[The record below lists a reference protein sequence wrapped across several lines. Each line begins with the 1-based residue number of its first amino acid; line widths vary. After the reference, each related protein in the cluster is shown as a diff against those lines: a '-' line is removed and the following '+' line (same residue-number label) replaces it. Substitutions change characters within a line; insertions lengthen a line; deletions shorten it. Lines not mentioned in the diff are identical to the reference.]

1 MSDEKTRLPVI
12 PEYEGEDQE
21 LAACSPRIYV
31 SNEEAAVLGAMRTL
45 RERSLELRRALDS
58 ADEGDRPPLESELE
72 NLRSRWRALA
82 KRREEAFRRKMIM
95 LGHLPPDEDDWSS

>member
-12 PEYEGEDQE
+12 PEYEDDDQE
-21 LAACSPRIYV
+21 LAACSPKIYV
-31 SNEEAAVLGAMRTL
+31 SNEEAAVLGTMRSL
-45 RERSLELRRALDS
+45 RERSLELRRALAS
-58 ADEGDRPPLESELE
+58 AEEGERPSLESELE
-72 NLRSRWRALA
+72 ELRSTWHALA